1 MTTPP
6 PHSGDAE
13 PAFGHF
19 TAADGARHPLGVA
32 TLVGSGPECDW
43 GWAGLSELHC
53 VLSATPDGV
62 ILRSW
67 HPTDTLVNG
76 KPTAAR
82 RLNHGDVLEL
92 AGVSLTLDAPALE
105 VVDLAVADS
114 DEVQLTTLVGWLAA
128 RQAQWQALQLDV
140 ATAREELR
148 RERLPGVDR
157 ARRRQLKRLTAEAE
171 SERAKAKTLARRY
184 LKRLRAKAAT
194 ERVAGQ
200 AERSKLLA
208 RCAESADRLAE
219 REAHLS
225 EREARLS
232 DGESRLRAAWADFA
246 APPVGLEPAYPDV
259 PLTMTSRD
267 RRPEVLSAEVE
278 SLERRAELA
287 AARLA
292 ELETR
297 RVHLADLAVQS
308 RADDSWVHGVQLVV
322 NPQEVALQLAT
333 TERSLRR
340 ESADLEAVRA
350 ELTRRARQV
359 HDERTVVAEQ
369 LAEVAVA
376 RHSWHVAELATVDE
390 LESIAR
396 QVHARELE
404 LMEFA
409 ERLERVELDRH
420 AKAQDLWRLRLKL
433 EAWQG
438 TLSAR
443 EAGIAAEEARRQAA
457 HEARAAHLSQWESSL
472 AGLCQKWS
480 AARKQEVWHLRDELE
495 TLGRAKAQ
503 HRLALSDCDELRS
516 KLMGELEA
524 CASASLAAAEVSQ
537 KLADLPGGR
546 RAARQQRLAELRYRR
561 QFAAMRR
568 EVDARR
574 AKLAEETAASDARL
588 AASQAALVASHEAHG
603 RAAEE
608 ARQLASERLSR
619 EQEHARRQ
627 SELAAESA
635 QFAHAG
641 EELAA
646 LRGEVERLAGLLH
659 AGGQADAKELAAMPR
674 LRLAA

>member
-6 PHSGDAE
+6 LHSDDAE

-53 VLSATPDGV
+53 VLSATPDGI

-67 HPTDTLVNG
+67 HPSDTLVNG

-82 RLNHGDVLEL
+82 RLNHGDTLEL
-92 AGVSLTLDAPALE
+92 AGVCLTLDAPALE
-105 VVDLAVADS
+105 VIDLAVADS
-114 DEVQLTTLVGWLAA
+114 DEVQLTTLVGWLGA
-128 RQAQWQALQLDV
+128 RQAQWQALRHDV
-140 ATAREELR
+140 AAAREELR

-171 SERAKAKTLARRY
+171 AERAKAKTLARRY

-194 ERVAGQ
+194 ERLAGQ

-208 RCAESADRLAE
+208 RSAESADRLAE

-259 PLTMTSRD
+259 PLTTTSRD

-278 SLERRAELA
+278 ALERRAELA
-287 AARLA
+287 AGRLA
-292 ELETR
+292 ELEAR
-297 RVHLADLAVQS
+297 RGHLADLAVTS
-308 RADDSWVHGVQLVV
+308 RADDWTHGVQLVV

-369 LAEVAVA
+369 LAAVAVA
-376 RHSWHVAELATVDE
+376 RHSWHVAELATVGE
-390 LESIAR
+390 LEAIAQ
-396 QVHARELE
+396 QVMDREHE
-404 LMEFA
+404 LMDFA

-443 EAGIAAEEARRQAA
+443 EAGIAAEEARRQTA
-457 HEARAAHLSQWESSL
+457 HEARAAHLGRWESSL
-472 AGLCQKWS
+472 SGLCQKWS

-495 TLGRAKAQ
+495 TLGRAKAR
-503 HRLALSDCDELRS
+503 HRLALSDCDELRT

-524 CASASLAAAEVSQ
+524 CASASLAASEVSR
-537 KLADLPGGR
+537 KLADLPGGH
-546 RAARQQRLAELRYRR
+546 RAARHHRLAELRYKR
-561 QFAAMRR
+561 QFSAMRR
-568 EVDARR
+568 EVDERR
-574 AKLAEETAASDARL
+574 AELAEETAASDARL
-588 AASQAALVASHEAHG
+588 AAAQAALVASHEAHG

-619 EQEHARRQ
+619 EQEHSHRL

-659 AGGQADAKELAAMPR
+659 AGGSASGKELAAMPR